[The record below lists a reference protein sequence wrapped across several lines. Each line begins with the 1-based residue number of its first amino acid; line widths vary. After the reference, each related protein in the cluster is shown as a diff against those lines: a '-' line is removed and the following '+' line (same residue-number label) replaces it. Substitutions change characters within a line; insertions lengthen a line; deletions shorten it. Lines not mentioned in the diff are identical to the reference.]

1 MSVLDSL
8 SDEYGMSMIFIFHD
22 LELVA
27 QHCDDSYMMYLG
39 AIVEEDPT
47 HNIFT

>member
-8 SDEYGMSMIFIFHD
+8 SDEYGMPMIFIFHD

-39 AIVEEDPT
+39 AIVEEGPT